1 MALRNKSM
9 FAITAAV
16 LAACLLAGEAR
27 AFKEVPAEEKQVGLQ
42 AAPRSDAQPMPGIV
56 IQQAPAGFEFKT
68 EEPEKGREISIPGI
82 GSIGVLPK
90 MDFGLELLYGPSSAD
105 QGTDDPAKSDDI
117 QIKGTI
123 KHRF

>member
-1 MALRNKSM
+1 MALRENGTIV
-9 FAITAAV
+9 ITAAL

-42 AAPRSDAQPMPGIV
+42 AAPQSDIQSMPGIV

-68 EEPEKGREISIPGI
+68 EEAGKGREITIPGI

-90 MDFGLELLYGPSSAD
+90 MDFGLELLYGPSAAD
-105 QGTDDPAKSDDI
+105 QGTADPAKPDDV